1 MRVFFVCEGNTC
13 RSVMAE
19 YIFKEML
26 KAHGIKNVEVHSRGL
41 DVRHFSTIR
50 YTNDVMKELYGIDV
64 SKHVPKELTKD
75 QALSADLILTMSKEQ
90 KERAIYYGWV
100 HPDRIFTLGEYTG
113 DHETG
118 DIKDPYGGTVEE
130 YRETAKK
137 IERQLT
143 GLFEKLFK
151 A

>member
-1 MRVFFVCEGNTC
+1 
-13 RSVMAE
+13 MAE

-26 KAHGIKNVEVHSRGL
+26 KAHRIRNVEVYSRGL
-41 DVRHFSTIR
+41 DVRYFSTIR
-50 YTNDVMKELYGIDV
+50 YTNDVMRELYGIDV

-75 QALSADLILTMSKEQ
+75 QGLSADLILTMSKEQ
-90 KERAIYYGWV
+90 KERVIYYGWAR
-100 HPDRIFTLGEYTG
+100 PDRVFTLGEYAG
-113 DHETG
+113 DHETS

-137 IERQLT
+137 IENQLT

-151 A
+151 D